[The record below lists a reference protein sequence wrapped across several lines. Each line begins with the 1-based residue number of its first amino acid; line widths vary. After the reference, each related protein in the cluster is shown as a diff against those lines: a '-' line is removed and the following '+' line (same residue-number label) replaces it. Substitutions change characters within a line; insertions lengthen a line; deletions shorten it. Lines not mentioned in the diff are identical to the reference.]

1 MLFSVFRMAVAS
13 MTMAFLA
20 GPAWTQD
27 LKIGQTESYSGPA
40 AQYGVI
46 GKTQAAYF
54 KMLNDKGGIN
64 GHKIEFL
71 SVDDGYSPP
80 KTVEQTRKLVEQDG
94 VLLIFNSLGTA
105 TSTSV
110 QKYLNQKKIP
120 QLFIA
125 SGADKWGNYENL
137 PFTIGWQPSYRTEGQ
152 IYAKF
157 IQQTKPDAKIAVL
170 YQNDDFG
177 KDYLLGLKEA
187 LGAQFATQVTV
198 ASYESTDAT
207 IDSQI
212 VSLKSSGADVFVTAT
227 TPKFAAMAIRKLHDL
242 DWHPLHFMSNTSI
255 SVGAVL
261 EPAGVDNAKGMISAA
276 YLKDPTDPT
285 WKEDRGMKEW
295 RDFINST
302 MPGSDM
308 TDVNL
313 NYGYATARTLE
324 QVLRQCGND
333 FSREN
338 IMKQATN
345 LKDIDI
351 PMLLPGI
358 KINTSPTNYH
368 PLRQLQLQR
377 WDGKNWVL
385 FGKIIEGAG

>member
-1 MLFSVFRMAVAS
+1 MPHSVLRAAILAALILAS
-13 MTMAFLA
+13 PVSA
-20 GPAWTQD
+20 QD
-27 LKIGQTESYSGPA
+27 LKIGQTQSYSGPA

-64 GHKIEFL
+64 GHRIDFL

-105 TSTSV
+105 TSSSV
-110 QKYLNQKKIP
+110 QKYLNQKKVP

-125 SGADKWGNYENL
+125 SGADKWGNFEAFPY
-137 PFTIGWQPSYRTEGQ
+137 TIGWQPSYRTEGQ
-152 IYAKF
+152 IYAKY
-157 IQQTKPDAKIAVL
+157 IEATKPGAKIALL
-170 YQNDDFG
+170 YQNDDYG
-177 KDYLLGLKEA
+177 KDYLLGLKDE
-187 LGAQFATQVTV
+187 LGAKFASQVIS

-212 VSLKSSGADVFVTAT
+212 VSLKAAGAEVLVTAT
-227 TPKFAAMAIRKLHDL
+227 APKFAAMVIRKVHDL

-261 EPAGVDNAKGMISAA
+261 QPAGVENARGMISAA

-285 WKEDRGMKEW
+285 WKDDAGMMQW
-295 RDFINST
+295 RDFINANL
-302 MPGSDM
+302 PGSDM

-324 QVLRQCGND
+324 QVLRQCGDD
-333 FSREN
+333 FSRDN
-338 IMKQATN
+338 IMKQAAS
-345 LKDIDI
+345 LKDVEL
-351 PMLLPGI
+351 PVLLPGI
-358 KINTSPTNYH
+358 RLNTSVTDFH

-377 WDGKNWVL
+377 WDGTNWVL

>member
-1 MLFSVFRMAVAS
+1 MFFSVFRMAVAS
-13 MTMAFLA
+13 MTMALLA
-20 GPAWTQD
+20 GPAWAQD

-125 SGADKWGNYENL
+125 SGADKWGNYENF

-187 LGAQFATQVTV
+187 LGAKFATQVVV

-285 WKEDRGMKEW
+285 WKDDPGMKEW
-295 RDFINST
+295 RDFIHST

-324 QVLRQCGND
+324 QVLRQCGDD

>member
-1 MLFSVFRMAVAS
+1 MSRSIIGMA
-13 MTMAFLA
+13 TLLA
-20 GPAWTQD
+20 VLALPALAQD
-27 LKIGQTESYSGPA
+27 LKIGQTQSYSGPA

-64 GHKIEFL
+64 GHKIDFL

-94 VLLIFNSLGTA
+94 VLLVFNSLGTA
-105 TSTSV
+105 TSSSV
-110 QKYLNQKKIP
+110 QKYLNQKKVP
-120 QLFIA
+120 QLFIG
-125 SGADKWGNYENL
+125 SGADKWGNIEGFPY
-137 PFTIGWQPSYRTEGQ
+137 TIGWQPSYRTEAQ

-157 IQQTKPDAKIAVL
+157 IEATKPDAKIALL
-170 YQNDDFG
+170 YQNDDYG
-177 KDYLLGLKEA
+177 KDYLLGLKDE
-187 LGAQFATQVTV
+187 LGAKFASQVT
-198 ASYESTDAT
+198 ASSYESTDAT

-212 VSLKSSGADVFVTAT
+212 VSLKAAGAEVLITAT
-227 TPKFAAMAIRKLHDL
+227 APKFAAMVIRKLHDL
-242 DWHPLHFMSNTSI
+242 DWHPMHFMSNTSI
-255 SVGAVL
+255 SVGSVL
-261 EPAGVDNAKGMISAA
+261 QPAGLENAKGMISAA

-285 WKEDRGMKEW
+285 WKDDAGMKQW
-295 RDFINST
+295 RDFINAN

-324 QVLRQCGND
+324 QVLRQCGDD
-333 FSREN
+333 FSRDN
-338 IMKQATN
+338 IMKQAAS
-345 LKDIDI
+345 LKDVEL
-351 PMLLPGI
+351 PVLLPGI
-358 KINTSPTNYH
+358 RLNTSATNYH

-377 WDGKNWVL
+377 WDGTNWVL

>member
-1 MLFSVFRMAVAS
+1 MSRSIIGMA
-13 MTMAFLA
+13 TLLA
-20 GPAWTQD
+20 VLALPALAQD
-27 LKIGQTESYSGPA
+27 LKIGQTQSYSGPA

-64 GHKIEFL
+64 GHKIDFL

-94 VLLIFNSLGTA
+94 VLLVFNSLGTA
-105 TSTSV
+105 TSSSV
-110 QKYLNQKKIP
+110 QKYLNQKKVP
-120 QLFIA
+120 QLFIG
-125 SGADKWGNYENL
+125 SGADKWGNIESFPY
-137 PFTIGWQPSYRTEGQ
+137 TIGWQPSYRTEAQ

-157 IQQTKPDAKIAVL
+157 IEATKPDAKIALL
-170 YQNDDFG
+170 YQNDDYG
-177 KDYLLGLKEA
+177 KDYLLGLKDE
-187 LGAQFATQVTV
+187 LGAKFASQVT
-198 ASYESTDAT
+198 ASSYESTDAT

-212 VSLKSSGADVFVTAT
+212 VSLKAAGAEVLITAT
-227 TPKFAAMAIRKLHDL
+227 APKFAAMVIRKLHDL
-242 DWHPLHFMSNTSI
+242 DWHPMHFMSNTSI
-255 SVGAVL
+255 SVGSVL
-261 EPAGVDNAKGMISAA
+261 QPAGLENAKGMISAA

-285 WKEDRGMKEW
+285 WKDDAGMKQW
-295 RDFINST
+295 RDFINAN

-324 QVLRQCGND
+324 QVLRQCGDD
-333 FSREN
+333 FSRDN
-338 IMKQATN
+338 IMKQAAS
-345 LKDIDI
+345 LKDVEL
-351 PMLLPGI
+351 PVLLPGI
-358 KINTSPTNYH
+358 RLNTSATNYH

-377 WDGKNWVL
+377 WDGTNWVL

>member
-1 MLFSVFRMAVAS
+1 MIFSVFRMAVAS
-13 MTMAFLA
+13 MTMAFFA

-125 SGADKWGNYENL
+125 SGADKWGNYENF
-137 PFTIGWQPSYRTEGQ
+137 PFTIGWQPSYRTEGE

-212 VSLKSSGADVFVTAT
+212 VSLKSSGADVFITAT

-285 WKEDRGMKEW
+285 WKDDPGMKEW

-302 MPGSDM
+302 MSGSDM